1 MTCAH
6 RGNVEEEKSREPD
19 KRRAT
24 GERRKYIRYS
34 CNTEL
39 KTILDF
45 NSAVARRASGRPP
58 SIVFRKGQTAV
69 VRNISEKGIAL
80 EVGQFLPAGMVMK
93 ISINS
98 PVTPPI
104 ETDARIAWSSEIPSG
119 QGYVLGMAFRH
130 MREKHRRNLDRL
142 LHFLQA
148 IPE

>member
-1 MTCAH
+1 M
-6 RGNVEEEKSREPD
+6 EEKKSGEHD
-19 KRRAT
+19 KRSDT

-39 KTILDF
+39 KAILDF
-45 NSAVARRASGRPP
+45 NTDVARRTSSKLPP
-58 SIVFRKGQTAV
+58 IVFRKGQTAV
-69 VRNISEKGIAL
+69 VRNISEKGISI
-80 EVGQFLPAGMVMK
+80 EVGQFLPAGMMMK

-104 ETDARIAWSSEIPSG
+104 ETDARIAWSNELPNG

-130 MREKHRRNLDRL
+130 LREKHRRNLDKL
-142 LHFLQA
+142 LHFLQE